1 MSLNSHA
8 IRDVVHPTAAFVERP
23 LYACVT
29 ARIRDDSESGRS
41 ETGWEGSP
49 LNPKNR
55 VDSLDIPRNP
65 LWRVDGCAGLG
76 TQFYAVPLFISP
88 AMPARV
94 DIFIPEQSTQTIE
107 MRALLQL
114 DDAFH
119 TKDRARV
126 SNLAITRLI
135 IRKLQVWTAAI
146 PDPGKWYA
154 SLPFGSRIVF
164 QNLSFHLNEI
174 QIQVARL
181 YNLERQLKSPAY
193 LKDLWG
199 GAVELPP
206 RILLSSLEVV
216 EQLHDSVCVVRLED
230 RDWVLKALTSYPE
243 YLYLELRHLLLL
255 KPHRNVVSKPGWLVT
270 KRCSFGGKIAVVGF
284 LLEYH
289 RHGPFR
295 DILPSRRA
303 QGTLTLKDQVRW
315 SLHITSALQHLHEEC
330 HFFYPDLRL
339 DNVILS
345 ESGDAI
351 LIDFEQRGVWC
362 EFSAP
367 EVNFI
372 EYMLLLASSEEIPEA
387 TQERFRAKMNKL
399 LRGFDEI
406 ANFTCPEEHK
416 GLLPS
421 YNIPWLCLTRDEQ
434 EAAEVYMLGRVLWT
448 IFEGVSAPHRSA
460 VWQSYKWESD
470 LEFPNFRRTPARL
483 RGLIERC
490 TSGRRPT
497 LSERVARVGSR
508 LEIFPGWEAP
518 GDVDRRSDAGKRVD
532 GSEEMEIH
540 QAAKKWWKDEVAH
553 AEAYLDRREE
563 LLAQGQ
569 WSGNPFNRPGLG
581 AVLAELDEFCKDMEI
596 PESER

>member
-8 IRDVVHPTAAFVERP
+8 IHDVVHPTAAFVERP
-23 LYACVT
+23 LYALVT
-29 ARIRDDSESGRS
+29 ARRQDGSEDGRS
-41 ETGWEGSP
+41 ETRWEASP

-55 VDSLDIPRNP
+55 IDSLDMPRNP

-94 DIFIPEQSTQTIE
+94 DVFIPEQSTQTLE

-114 DDAFH
+114 DHAFH

-135 IRKLQVWTAAI
+135 IRKLQAWTAAM
-146 PDPGKWYA
+146 PDPRKWYA

-164 QNLSFHLNEI
+164 QNLSLHLDEI

-181 YNLERQLKSPAY
+181 YNLERQLKSPAV
-193 LKDLWG
+193 LKDSWG

-206 RILLSSLEVV
+206 RIPLSDLEVV
-216 EQLHDSVCVVRLED
+216 EQLHDSVCVVRLEN
-230 RDWVLKALTSYPE
+230 RDWILKALTSYPE
-243 YLYLELRHLLLL
+243 YLYLELRHLLIL
-255 KPHRNVVSKPGWLVT
+255 KPHANVVSKPGWLVT
-270 KRCSFGGKIAVVGF
+270 KRCAFGGKIAVIGF

-289 RHGPFR
+289 RHGTLR
-295 DILPSRRA
+295 EILPSRRTH
-303 QGTLTLKDQVRW
+303 GTLTLKDQVRW
-315 SLHITSALQHLHEEC
+315 SLHVTSALQHLHKEC
-330 HFFYPDLRL
+330 RFFYPDLRL
-339 DNVILS
+339 DNVVLS
-345 ESGDAI
+345 ETGHAI

-372 EYMLLLASSEEIPEA
+372 EYMLLIASSEEIPEPIR
-387 TQERFRAKMNKL
+387 ERFKTKMNKQ
-399 LRGFDEI
+399 LRGFDD
-406 ANFTCPEEHK
+406 FTNLTHPEEHEE
-416 GLLPS
+416 LLPS
-421 YNIPWLCLTRDEQ
+421 YNVPWLCLTRSEQ
-434 EAAEVYMLGRVLWT
+434 EAAEVYMLGRLLWT

-470 LEFPNFRRTPARL
+470 LEFPNFHRTPAKL

-490 TSGRRPT
+490 TRGCRPT

-508 LEIFPGWEAP
+508 LEIFPVPEIPDDVERWSAAGGWA
-518 GDVDRRSDAGKRVD
+518 D
-532 GSEEMEIH
+532 GSEEMAIH

-569 WSGNPFNRPGLG
+569 WSGNSFNRPSLD
-581 AVLAELDEFCKDMEI
+581 AVLAELDGFRKDMGI
-596 PESER
+596 TESER